1 LKPYFKRPELVNIV
15 NHLETETTTSSELEE
30 DFPYML
36 SDPNVFD
43 FQEVIEINNLR
54 ERLSDDQI
62 GQLENLLVKYY
73 RIFSNIPGKT
83 NLVEHD
89 IELICDK
96 SIKHK
101 PYRMTNRQNDVL
113 KAEIGKMLKYNII
126 EPGASE
132 FTSPMIL
139 VETPGREPRPCID
152 YRKLNEITRTQF
164 YPIPNIEQR
173 VETVAKARY
182 ITLIDLTKGYWQIPL
197 SKRAQGIATFATSS
211 GVYRPLR
218 MPFGLKNVPFYF
230 SKMMNEILEG
240 CDEYAIPYLDDIAIF
255 SQTWDEHLKHL
266 QDALERIKRAK
277 LTIKPPKCKFAQDE
291 VQYLGHKVGHGKRSP
306 AELKVKAV
314 QNFPIPTTKTEI
326 RAFLGLAGYYRQYI
340 PMFSVITAPLT
351 DLLKGRNKKGKVEW
365 NEECTKATELLKD
378 KLTSKPILHA

>member
-1 LKPYFKRPELVNIV
+1 
-15 NHLETETTTSSELEE
+15 
-30 DFPYML
+30 ML
-36 SDPNVFD
+36 ADPNVFD
-43 FQEVIEINNLR
+43 FQEVIETNNLR

-83 NLVEHD
+83 SLVEHD

-96 SIKHK
+96 PIKHK
-101 PYRMTNRQNDVL
+101 PYRMTNRQNDLL
-113 KAEIGKMLKYNII
+113 KAEIDKMLKYNII

-139 VETPGREPRPCID
+139 AETPGREPRPCID

-164 YPIPNIEQR
+164 YPISNIEQR
-173 VETVAKARY
+173 LETVAKA
-182 ITLIDLTKGYWQIPL
+182 
-197 SKRAQGIATFATSS
+197 
-211 GVYRPLR
+211 
-218 MPFGLKNVPFYF
+218 

-255 SQTWDEHLKHL
+255 SQTWDKHLKHL
-266 QDALERIKRAK
+266 QDVLERIKRAK

-291 VQYLGHKVGHGKRSP
+291 VQYLGHIVGHGKRSP

-326 RAFLGLAGYYRQYI
+326 RAFLG
-340 PMFSVITAPLT
+340 
-351 DLLKGRNKKGKVEW
+351 
-365 NEECTKATELLKD
+365 
-378 KLTSKPILHA
+378 

>member
-1 LKPYFKRPELVNIV
+1 MLKPYFKRPELVNIV

-36 SDPNVFD
+36 ADPNVFD
-43 FQEVIEINNLR
+43 FQEVIETNNLR

-83 NLVEHD
+83 NLVVHD

-96 SIKHK
+96 PIKHK
-101 PYRMTNRQNDVL
+101 PYRMTNRQNDLL

-197 SKRAQGIATFATSS
+197 SKRAQGIAAFATSW

-218 MPFGLKNVPFYF
+218 MPFGLKNAPFYF

-266 QDALERIKRAK
+266 QDVLSE
-277 LTIKPPKCKFAQDE
+277 
-291 VQYLGHKVGHGKRSP
+291 
-306 AELKVKAV
+306 
-314 QNFPIPTTKTEI
+314 
-326 RAFLGLAGYYRQYI
+326 
-340 PMFSVITAPLT
+340 
-351 DLLKGRNKKGKVEW
+351 
-365 NEECTKATELLKD
+365 
-378 KLTSKPILHA
+378 